1 MIIILFQVNP
11 KHAALGLLSMSLGD
25 IGEVVRA
32 EDESIRPE
40 DESIRPEDE

>member
-1 MIIILFQVNP
+1 MNP
-11 KHAALGLLSMSLGD
+11 KHAVLGLLPMSLGD